1 MLKKRLIAVIIVRD
15 GQVVQS
21 IRFKHTN
28 VIHYDAIHAVETF
41 SCWDV
46 DELVLL
52 NVSRKVETASRFR
65 EVLENASRYCFIP
78 MAVGG
83 WVRDEDYA
91 AELLRSG
98 ADKLILNTALHEQP
112 ILVSRLSARYG
123 AQCIVASIDV
133 KRNSEGQPTVMVD
146 RGRFDT
152 GESPVAWAHHA
163 EQLGVGE
170 ILFNSID
177 HDGARCGYDLDTLN
191 KICDQIH
198 IPVIAFGGVL
208 EWRHFA
214 EGIAA
219 GADAVAAANI
229 FHYVEHSTK
238 KAKQFLDQAGISVRK
253 EGSYDSSNI
262 NWIRGG

>member
-21 IRFKHTN
+21 IRFRHTN
-28 VIHYDAIHAVETF
+28 VIHYDAIHAVEAF
-41 SCWDV
+41 NSWDV
-46 DELVLL
+46 DEMVLL
-52 NVSRKVETASRFR
+52 NVSRKVETVSRFR
-65 EVLENASRYCFIP
+65 EILENASRYCFIP

-83 WVRDEDYA
+83 WIRDEEYA

-112 ILVSRLSARYG
+112 ILVNRLSKRYG

-133 KRNSEGQPTVMVD
+133 KRDGTGRPTVMVD

-152 GESPVAWAHHA
+152 GKNPVDWAYHA

-177 HDGARCGYDLDTLN
+177 HDGARGGYDLETLN
-191 KICDQIH
+191 KICLKTH
-198 IPVIAFGGVL
+198 IPVIAFGGVF
-208 EWRHFA
+208 EWRHLV
-214 EGIAA
+214 EGIAS

-238 KAKQFLDQAGISVRK
+238 KAKQYLIQSGIDVRK
-253 EGSYDSSNI
+253 EGMSHSESHS
-262 NWIRGG
+262 